1 MTQKSTMWRRWRDL
15 MVAGAAVLI
24 LAGSPALADKRVALV
39 IGNGHY
45 RNANP
50 LPNPTND
57 ARAMAEVLRNTGFDV
72 TEALDADKVTMSK
85 DIDLFTEKAYG
96 ADLAVFYYA
105 GHGMQVEGRNYLVP
119 VDAELTSPAHLKT
132 RAVSIDDVLTA
143 LPADPAVGVIIL
155 DACRDNP
162 LARSLAARLPA
173 SRSVGVSSGLAP
185 IQTSTSGAGTGG
197 VLIAYATDP
206 GAVALDGDGTAN
218 SPYTTALIRH
228 LASPGVEI
236 QTALTRVRGDVATA
250 TDGRQKPWHNASLGR
265 EVFVGPRGGA
275 AAAAPATATAIPP
288 AAGAAMTAGVEQR
301 LWDEAAKRNTVEH
314 YRAYLAAYPNGAFA
328 TMASINIRAL
338 EAAPAP
344 SNGARAVVEI
354 PDDVKTLPGTKS
366 TEDGLAL
373 GQKTRVEIQ
382 DRLGLLGYDTGGRGG
397 IFGEKSRRAIAGWQK
412 SRGLPDT
419 SYLTSGQLAVLRSE
433 TAADYQPSKVVT
445 SSSEETRSA
454 KRTTRRQSDQEHTG
468 RTAKGKDDGFNEAA
482 KFLGGAALA
491 IGGGVLA
498 CKMAGGC

>member
-275 AAAAPATATAIPP
+275 AAAPPAAPPARPP
-288 AAGAAMTAGVEQR
+288 AAGAGV
-301 LWDEAAKRNTVEH
+301 A
-314 YRAYLAAYPNGAFA
+314 
-328 TMASINIRAL
+328 
-338 EAAPAP
+338 
-344 SNGARAVVEI
+344 
-354 PDDVKTLPGTKS
+354 
-366 TEDGLAL
+366 
-373 GQKTRVEIQ
+373 
-382 DRLGLLGYDTGGRGG
+382 GRGG
-397 IFGEKSRRAIAGWQK
+397 PP
-412 SRGLPDT
+412 RG
-419 SYLTSGQLAVLRSE
+419 G
-433 TAADYQPSKVVT
+433 
-445 SSSEETRSA
+445 
-454 KRTTRRQSDQEHTG
+454 
-468 RTAKGKDDGFNEAA
+468 
-482 KFLGGAALA
+482 
-491 IGGGVLA
+491 
-498 CKMAGGC
+498 